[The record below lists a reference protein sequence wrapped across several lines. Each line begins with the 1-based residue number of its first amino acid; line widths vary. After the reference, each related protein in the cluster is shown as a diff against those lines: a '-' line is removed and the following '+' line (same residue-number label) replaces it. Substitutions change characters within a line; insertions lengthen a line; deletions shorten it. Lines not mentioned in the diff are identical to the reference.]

1 MSRRWSH
8 VMVAVLA
15 CLAMIGL
22 HAYTGQ
28 APDEHVTRVAVGKP
42 GRLYDTT
49 VTVNSIATGQVLYS
63 DTVFVGRT
71 PVIFLAVNVTIVTD
85 GLRRSTN
92 WQVGGTANGR
102 TFAASEPITVP
113 EPGFRITQDVVFEIG
128 PDDLAGFTVTFL
140 DRAPI
145 YAYDPQLAIDLGI
158 TADAAAERLE
168 RDRYATVVATRGR
181 VEVNR

>member
-1 MSRRWSH
+1 MRRWSH
-8 VMVAVLA
+8 ALVAVLA

-22 HAYTGQ
+22 HASAG
-28 APDEHVTRVAVGKP
+28 APPDEHVIRVALGKP
-42 GRLYDTT
+42 GRLYDST
-49 VTVNSIATGQVLYS
+49 VTVNSTTIGQVLYA

-71 PVIFLAVNVTIVTD
+71 PVIFLAVNITIVTD
-85 GLRRSTN
+85 GRRRSPN

-102 TFAASEPITVP
+102 TFAARDPLAVP

-145 YAYDPQLAIDLGI
+145 YAYDPQLSIDLGI
-158 TADAAAERLE
+158 APDAAAERLE
-168 RDRYATVVATRGR
+168 RDRYATVEAIRGR
-181 VEVNR
+181 TEVNR